1 MVSVF
6 TYTKTVRLIDV
17 QHLRTTSMSH
27 DVRPVSS
34 LPGLLGSLV
43 RQMRSMLPYIA
54 RNVLMF
60 ALVRRLEVEPAER
73 VAVNKAL
80 LLHCPDVEHVM
91 VPAFTPPS
99 VNCHTSVSVPFA
111 PSHVTSLLDESMST
125 SIKLDWHCR
134 RLKPADKNVAH

>member
-1 MVSVF
+1 
-6 TYTKTVRLIDV
+6 
-17 QHLRTTSMSH
+17 MSH

-34 LPGLLGSLV
+34 VPGLLGSLV
-43 RQMRSMLPYIA
+43 RQMRFELPYTV

-60 ALVRRLEVEPAER
+60 SFKVRRLEVEPAVR

-80 LLHCPDVEHVM
+80 LLHCPDEEQAM
-91 VPAFTPPS
+91 VPALTPPS
-99 VNCHTSVSVPFA
+99 VYCHTNVSVPFA

-134 RLKPADKNVAH
+134 RLKPANDICCNVY